1 MLREAKM
8 LHDSGESIA
17 TAVHFDG
24 PENSFDSRRDH
35 PGTDPSSSSVHI
47 NALVKTALPSNS
59 SQVII
64 ADEVAT
70 ERGPAILNV
79 S

>member
-1 MLREAKM
+1 M

-17 TAVHFDG
+17 TAIDFDG
-24 PENSFDSRRDH
+24 AENSLDSRCDH
-35 PGTDPSSSSVHI
+35 PRIDPSSSSVHVD
-47 NALVKTALPSNS
+47 ALAETVLPTDS

-64 ADEVAT
+64 ADGIAT
-70 ERGPAILNV
+70 KGGPAILAI